1 MEANSVPPT
10 YVDTVVDG
18 NGTLRFIWELL
29 AQCRRSQLVADK
41 SEQMAR
47 CEHGAGHAR
56 AGLRW

>member
-41 SEQMAR
+41 SEQN
-47 CEHGAGHAR
+47 GT
-56 AGLRW
+56 L